1 MNIKYYLSNGK
12 NECTIRACFIINRSN
27 QFKINI
33 PFKIEPKYWDR
44 KNQVAKKNMHG
55 YEVFNERLLF
65 YRLDLL
71 KQIRLMNMSGMTD
84 WKKLKLGIKQHIKT
98 GNFSLNKSAPLTNGI
113 IHFINSKTNEY
124 KSGTIRK
131 YRVLITLIEDFETK
145 YNLKIT
151 TENIDYTT
159 VENFRQ
165 YVLFDRNNRNDTAYK
180 TLASLKCVIK
190 WLIKNGYKID
200 PESTKVK
207 QKIKAKYDIVTLTEV
222 EIMKIKSVK
231 LPLFKQKIRDC
242 FLFQIYTGQRYSDM
256 QQLSPD
262 QVNNNMW
269 IFRSVKT
276 EKLMHIPFIGWT
288 AEAEVIAKKY
298 NYRFPQY
305 SSQYF
310 NRALKLICKNAGLNT
325 QVKLT
330 RYQGV
335 KEIIIDK
342 PKYELVSSHTARRTS
357 VSLLLA
363 KGVPPTVVMRLS
375 GHSDIKTM
383 MKYERT
389 ITELLEK
396 SLMQISGL

>member
-1 MNIKYYLSNGK
+1 M
-12 NECTIRACFIINRSN
+12 
-27 QFKINI
+27 
-33 PFKIEPKYWDR
+33 
-44 KNQVAKKNMHG
+44 
-55 YEVFNERLLF
+55 
-65 YRLDLL
+65 
-71 KQIRLMNMSGMTD
+71 
-84 WKKLKLGIKQHIKT
+84 
-98 GNFSLNKSAPLTNGI
+98 
-113 IHFINSKTNEY
+113 
-124 KSGTIRK
+124 
-131 YRVLITLIEDFETK
+131 IEDFETK

-389 ITELLEK
+389 TTELLEK